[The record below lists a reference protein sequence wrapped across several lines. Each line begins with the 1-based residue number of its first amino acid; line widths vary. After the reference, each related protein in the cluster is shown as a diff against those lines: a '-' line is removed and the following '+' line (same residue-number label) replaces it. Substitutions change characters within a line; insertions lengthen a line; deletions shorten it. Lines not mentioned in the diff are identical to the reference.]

1 MFPTVAD
8 PPYNLDVTT
17 QGSTVTVTWSNG
29 NGVAGHR
36 VIYHLSNDS
45 ETVDTLDGPNT
56 LHTFTDASLRV
67 YRVSVQALSIHLP
80 SSIVGPVTARG
91 ECVCGR

>member
-8 PPYNLDVTT
+8 PPYNLGVTT

-36 VIYHLSNDS
+36 VLLSP
-45 ETVDTLDGPNT
+45 TLC
-56 LHTFTDASLRV
+56 
-67 YRVSVQALSIHLP
+67 
-80 SSIVGPVTARG
+80 SS
-91 ECVCGR
+91 CVMLKLMRIERQ